1 MNRIPKL
8 LSKTKLMRGYRCHKA
23 LYLTIHEPALEP
35 PIDDEKQALFDQ
47 GNAVGAFARTFFSGG
62 VLIDNKPWDFVGAM
76 VKTRELIEKKT
87 PVIFEAAF
95 SYEGCYARVDVL
107 TYAEATQKWSIHEV
121 KSSTKVKP
129 EHIQDAGLQAW
140 IIAKTGL
147 PIESINLMHIN
158 NECRYPDLEHLFT
171 SVDITQDIRDH
182 YKSIAPTLHGILTA
196 IRKPTVPDIDIG
208 PHCESPNPCEFM
220 AHCWQQKNIPPLSVL
235 NLSGLYKKKWDYYKE
250 GIINIDDQRLTELN
264 PLQTRIIECHQKN
277 KPYIDR
283 AALRAAIQTW
293 QMPYIYLDF
302 ETTNPA
308 IPRYA
313 GTKPYQQ
320 VPFQFSMHI
329 QTSPNAEPTHVAYL
343 HDNATDPRPALIPAL
358 LKACGETGSII
369 AYYATFEGERIK
381 ELAEAFP
388 EHEKALLALIPR
400 LVDPLPL
407 IRDYLYDPAFNGS
420 FSLKSVAPALLGAA
434 ESYEGML
441 VSNGGEAQRAFDKLI
456 ANTTPPTEKAVLKQA
471 MLDYCNKDT
480 AIMLPLIAWLSA

>member
-23 LYLTIHEPALEP
+23 LYLTIHEPHLEP

-47 GNAVGAFARTFFSGG
+47 GNAVGVLARTHFPGG
-62 VLIDNKPWDFVGAM
+62 TLIDNKPWDFVGAM
-76 VKTRELIEKKT
+76 IKTRELIEKRT

-95 SYEGCYARVDVL
+95 SFEGCYARADVL
-107 TYAEATQKWSIHEV
+107 TLNPDTGKWSIHEV

-147 PIESINLMHIN
+147 PIESIHLMHIN
-158 NECRYPDLEHLFT
+158 PECTYPQLENLFT
-171 SVDITQDIRDH
+171 RVDITQDIRDH

-196 IRKPTVPDIDIG
+196 IREPSVPNIDIG

-220 AHCWQQKNIPPLSVL
+220 SHCWQAKNIPSLSVL

-250 GIINIDDQRLTELN
+250 GIIAIDDERLKDLT
-264 PLQTRIIECHQKN
+264 PLQERIIACHRTQTT
-277 KPYIDR
+277 YHQR
-283 AALRAAIQTW
+283 EALQAAIKTW
-293 QMPYIYLDF
+293 QYPYVYLDF

-308 IPRYA
+308 IPRYP

-320 VPFQFSMHI
+320 IPFQFSVHI
-329 QTSPNAEPTHVAYL
+329 QASPNATPTHVAYL
-343 HDNATDPRPALIPAL
+343 HDDTTDPRPALIPAL
-358 LKACGETGSII
+358 LEACGNEGSII
-369 AYYATFEGERIK
+369 AYYSTFEGERIK
-381 ELAEAFP
+381 ELALAFP
-388 EHEKALLALIPR
+388 RYQDALLALIPR

-407 IRDYLYDPAFNGS
+407 IREHLYHPAFNGS
-420 FSLKSVAPALLGAA
+420 FSLKSVAPALLGEA
-434 ESYEGML
+434 ESYKGML
-441 VSNGGEAQRAFDKLI
+441 ISNGGEAQRAFDKLI
-456 ANTTPPTEKAVLKQA
+456 ASNMPPTDKAMLKQA